1 MKEKKRPHGT
11 KAEIRAHKKRLRF
24 ISAAITVAILA
35 LLIVFSIFV
44 IYSYLNS
51 QSSNQP
57 PIPPPASELKAAI
70 VDQLSLTV
78 PNQTFI
84 ETATKILETG
94 NYTVD
99 YYPGE
104 EVTVG
109 FYRNLPTNGYR
120 LIILRAHSSAT
131 SLQGEEFVR
140 SPVVFFTSE
149 PYSQTKYVVE
159 QLTDQLGKA
168 SYAPPEPPYYFSI
181 HHEFVTSSMNGK
193 FQNTTIVMMGC
204 EGLRNTAEKDAIMMA
219 EALIKKGAKVYIGWS
234 GDVSATHT
242 DRATVQLLDHLI
254 TEKQKIEQAITETLK
269 EVGPDPVDG
278 SELKYYPDT
287 SVDSYVITNIATNLI
302 LKDATITGKNSSH
315 SSIMMRTRIRLL
327 PGIGIRRTKARK

>member
-51 QSSNQP
+51 QSSNQ
-57 PIPPPASELKAAI
+57 PPASELKAAI

-204 EGLRNTAEKDAIMMA
+204 EGLSNTKMA

-242 DRATVQLLDHLI
+242 DQATIQLLTYLTKNQTI
-254 TEKQKIEQAITETLK
+254 KQAVENTME
-269 EVGPDPVDG
+269 EVGPDPI
-278 SELKYYPDT
+278 SESILYYYPT
-287 SVDSYVITNIATNLI
+287 EAQNYVI
-302 LKDATITGKNSSH
+302 
-315 SSIMMRTRIRLL
+315 
-327 PGIGIRRTKARK
+327 